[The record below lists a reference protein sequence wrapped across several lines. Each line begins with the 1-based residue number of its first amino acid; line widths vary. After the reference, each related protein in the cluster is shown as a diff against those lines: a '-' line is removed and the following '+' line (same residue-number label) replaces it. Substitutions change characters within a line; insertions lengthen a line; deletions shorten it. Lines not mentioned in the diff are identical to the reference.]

1 MSSQR
6 PPYSFE
12 PDPNVTVRAT
22 LVNTNTLE
30 AGTANIASTLVAG
43 NIITGNYDIADGT
56 VTDLSSTRIQTQ
68 RLEADTDIIFRRNLT
83 GDLNTNETFSD
94 VSQRVFVLENQELE
108 LIDISQRIY
117 DLSEYTHNEF
127 NIVHS
132 DISDLSGRHDD
143 LSSHVD
149 TQVTRLDSDISDLSG
164 RHDDLSSHVDTQVT
178 RLDSDISDLSGRHDD
193 LSSHVDTQVTRL
205 DSDIIDISDRVLVN
219 EGDITDI
226 SQRLFDSQAK
236 DDTDILDIS
245 DRVLV
250 NEGDITDISQ
260 RLFDSQAKDDTD
272 ILDISDRVLVNE
284 GDITDLSGRHDD
296 LSSHVDLQITR
307 LDSDISDLSGRLTDL
322 SYSLGATIQS
332 ELIPLISIVDDISQ
346 KNLDL
351 SNNVNTN
358 IIQLDTDISDLSG
371 RVNTNE
377 DTILS
382 LLDSTEINRKNLG
395 VILLG
400 SVSGDISGFI
410 TISGEENQNNPPQDV
425 SNGDYLISS
434 SFSPGTNTTLV
445 IDGKSNNYNH
455 IKINTFQREKLFNM
469 KVVILDISGITG
481 VSVSTYSNDT
491 FDVSTNSI
499 YRTGGTL
506 SNLPIHT
513 TELYHHGV
521 DNEKVFT
528 TFDIGVIKIP
538 TRENSIVV
546 ISDNFSQAQS

>member
-205 DSDIIDISDRVLVN
+205 DSDII
-219 EGDITDI
+219 
-226 SQRLFDSQAK
+226 
-236 DDTDILDIS
+236 DIS